1 MVFSKMSIPASNHST
16 LTLRVLAY
24 GSVISTYVLILIG
37 GYVTT
42 TNSGLGC
49 GESWPLC
56 SGAVF
61 PSLNDVAQII
71 EFTHRIFNFVV
82 AFFVLGMSILVWTRY
97 RQERSLFRLS
107 AGSFLALLAQV
118 LLGGVTVTT
127 SLNPVVSDAHL
138 GLASAVFGL
147 LVANAVTVYNFTR
160 RPAEISLTS
169 GK

>member
-1 MVFSKMSIPASNHST
+1 MSIRAASRST
-16 LTLRVLAY
+16 LTLQLLAY
-24 GSVISTYVLILIG
+24 GSVISTYILILIG

-61 PSLNDVAQII
+61 PSLNNVAQII

-82 AFFVLGMSILVWTRY
+82 AFFVLGMSILVWSRY
-97 RQERSLFRLS
+97 GREKNLFRLS
-107 AGSFLALLAQV
+107 TASFLALLTQV
-118 LLGGVTVTT
+118 LLGGVTVTS

-147 LVANAVTVYNFTR
+147 LVANAVTVYNLAHR
-160 RPAEISLTS
+160 RTEI
-169 GK
+169 GF

>member
-1 MVFSKMSIPASNHST
+1 MASAKMFTPKTSNST

-24 GSVISTYVLILIG
+24 GSVISTYVLIIIG

-61 PSLNDVAQII
+61 PSLNDAAQII
-71 EFTHRIFNFVV
+71 EFSHRIFNFVV
-82 AFFVLGMSILVWTRY
+82 AFFVLGMSILVWSRY
-97 RQERSLFRLS
+97 RGEKKLFRLS
-107 AGSFLALLAQV
+107 TASFLALLAQV

-147 LVANAVTVYNFTR
+147 LVANAVMVYNFTR
-160 RPAEISLTS
+160 RPTETRV
-169 GK
+169 